1 MPVTTPSLRVK
12 QGLCSVLLTVL
23 VSTAT
28 FTGAYAAGSDNGQ
41 PPEPTKTTKECKD
54 GKVWDE
60 KKKECVDPQ
69 KSGFNDDQLYR
80 AAREMAYAGQY
91 DNAIRVLKLAK
102 NQDDPR
108 ILNYLGFAN
117 RKAGN
122 VEVGMDYYRRALAKD
137 ANYLL
142 ARSYYGQ
149 GLLLQGDVEGA
160 RAQLVEIRDR
170 GGRDTYAYSSLY
182 DALKRSA
189 TY

>member
-1 MPVTTPSLRVK
+1 MFAKTIAHRIPHSLS
-12 QGLCSVLLTVL
+12 LVLLSAFISSATL
-23 VSTAT
+23 TA
-28 FTGAYAAGSDNGQ
+28 ANAAGSEDGQ
-41 PPEPTKTTKECKD
+41 PPEPTKTTQECKN
-54 GKVWDE
+54 GKVWDDA
-60 KKKECVDPQ
+60 KKECVDPQ

-91 DNAIRVLKLAK
+91 DNAIGVLKLAK

-122 VEVGMDYYRRALAKD
+122 VEVGMAYYRRALAKD

-149 GLLLQGDVEGA
+149 GLLLQGDLEGA

-182 DALKRSA
+182 ESLKSGA

>member
-1 MPVTTPSLRVK
+1 MTPSRLVK
-12 QGLCSVLLTVL
+12 KGLCSLLLTVL
-23 VSTAT
+23 VSSAT
-28 FTGAYAAGSDNGQ
+28 ITGARAAGSDDGQ
-41 PPEPTKTTKECKD
+41 PPEPTNTTQECKN

-91 DNAIRVLKLAK
+91 DNAIRVLKLAR
-102 NQDDPR
+102 NQEDPR

-122 VEVGMDYYRRALAKD
+122 VEIGMDYYRRALAKD

-149 GLLLQGDVEGA
+149 GLLLEGNIEAA

-182 DALKRSA
+182 DALKRSS

>member
-1 MPVTTPSLRVK
+1 MPAMTRSIPAK
-12 QGLCSVLLTVL
+12 QTFCSVLLSVL
-23 VSTAT
+23 VTSAT
-28 FTGAYAAGSDNGQ
+28 FVGAHAAGSDDGQ
-41 PPEPTKTTKECKD
+41 PPQPTQTTQECKD

-80 AAREMAYAGQY
+80 AARELAYAGQY
-91 DNAIRVLKLAK
+91 DNAIRILKLAR

-108 ILNYLGFAN
+108 ILNYLGYAN

-122 VEVGMDYYRRALAKD
+122 VEIGMNYYRKALAKD

-170 GGRDTYAYSSLY
+170 GGRDSYAYSSLY

>member
-1 MPVTTPSLRVK
+1 MPAIHSSFLAK
-12 QGLCSVLLTVL
+12 HGLCSLLLTVL
-23 VSTAT
+23 ISSAT
-28 FTGAYAAGSDNGQ
+28 MTGARAAGSDDGQ
-41 PPEPTKTTKECKD
+41 PPEATKTTQECKD

-80 AAREMAYAGQY
+80 AARELAYAGQY
-91 DNAIRVLKLAK
+91 DNAIRVLRLAR

-122 VEVGMDYYRRALAKD
+122 VEIGMSYYRKALAKD

-182 DALKRSA
+182 DALKGSA